1 MCKMKNVITM
11 IERPLVDKWCFK
23 FYHFYLYKIERKNW
37 NFNFFNNLMEKE
49 SIVVLELGFFASNI
63 KNKVC
68 GVFDFDFDF

>member
-1 MCKMKNVITM
+1 
-11 IERPLVDKWCFK
+11 
-23 FYHFYLYKIERKNW
+23 
-37 NFNFFNNLMEKE
+37 MEKE